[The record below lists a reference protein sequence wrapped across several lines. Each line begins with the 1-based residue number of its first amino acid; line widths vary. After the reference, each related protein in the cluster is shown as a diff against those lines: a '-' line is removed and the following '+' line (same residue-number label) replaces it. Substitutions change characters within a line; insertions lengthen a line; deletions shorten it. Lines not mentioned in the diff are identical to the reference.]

1 MPIVTVHHKSYIPHR
16 QLQILYLGAMKLR
29 NIIVVTLVIFL
40 LLLSFYLGRRSAQY
54 TYNSM
59 TNRFELASGYASR
72 QYDIVMFGNSIM
84 AHGDWRA
91 ITGRCDI
98 LNLGVGGLTVAD
110 LQQQT
115 GRVFGSRPRYC
126 FIEVGINDITN
137 GISYDA
143 YISGL
148 GHLIS
153 HISSKGIRVVSFHIL
168 YTAAAFPGSERINAQ
183 VARFNNGIDSLAG
196 ALHTDVINMNRLLAP
211 DGVLLPEY
219 AQNDGLHIST
229 EGYTVWGTELNKY
242 LAPHK

>member
-1 MPIVTVHHKSYIPHR
+1 
-16 QLQILYLGAMKLR
+16 MKLR
-29 NIIVVTLVIFL
+29 GLLLVTIVISIM
-40 LLLSFYLGRRSAQY
+40 LLSFYLGRRSAQY
-54 TYNSM
+54 TYNDM

-148 GHLIS
+148 GQLIG
-153 HISSKGIRVVSFHIL
+153 HISSKGIQVVSLHIL
-168 YTAAAFPGSERINAQ
+168 YTTGAFPRSKAINEQ

-196 ALHTDVINMNRLLAP
+196 ALHTDVINMNQLLAP

-219 AQNDGLHIST
+219 AQSDGLHISDA
-229 EGYTVWGTELNKY
+229 GYAIWGAELNKY
-242 LAPHK
+242 LGQHK

>member
-1 MPIVTVHHKSYIPHR
+1 
-16 QLQILYLGAMKLR
+16 MKLR
-29 NIIVVTLVIFL
+29 GLLLVTIVISIM
-40 LLLSFYLGRRSAQY
+40 LLSFYLGRRSAQY
-54 TYNSM
+54 TYNDM

-98 LNLGVGGLTVAD
+98 LNLGVGGLTVAN

-137 GISYDA
+137 GIRYDA

-148 GHLIS
+148 GQLIG
-153 HISSKGIRVVSFHIL
+153 HISSKGIQVVSFHIL
-168 YTAAAFPGSERINAQ
+168 YTTGDFPRSKAINEQ

-196 ALHTDVINMNRLLAP
+196 ALHTDVINMNQLLAP
-211 DGVLLPEY
+211 DCVLLPEY
-219 AQNDGLHIST
+219 AQDDGLHISDA
-229 EGYTVWGTELNKY
+229 GYTIWGAELNKY
-242 LAPHK
+242 LEQHK

>member
-1 MPIVTVHHKSYIPHR
+1 
-16 QLQILYLGAMKLR
+16 MKLR
-29 NIIVVTLVIFL
+29 GLLLVTIVISIM
-40 LLLSFYLGRRSAQY
+40 LLSFYLGRRSAQY
-54 TYNSM
+54 TYNDM
-59 TNRFELASGYASR
+59 TKRFELASGYASR

-148 GHLIS
+148 GQLIG

-168 YTAAAFPGSERINAQ
+168 YTTGAFPRSKAINEQ
-183 VARFNNGIDSLAG
+183 VTMFNNGIDSLVG
-196 ALHTDVINMNRLLAP
+196 ALHTDVINMNQLLAP

-219 AQNDGLHIST
+219 AQDDGLHISDA
-229 EGYTVWGTELNKY
+229 GYTIWGAELNKY
-242 LAPHK
+242 LEQHK